1 MANRHKARQST
12 VEILYAWSS
21 GGRDSQ
27 AVASLLIGRHQLENR
42 RDQDKKFL
50 AEAVDG
56 VVTNIESLDQAI
68 NEVIRRKDICNIASI
83 ERNILC
89 LGVWELIFRPD
100 IPHRV
105 IINEALQLSRTY
117 ADENARSF
125 VNGVLDKL
133 ARKIRGLGANASSG

>member
-1 MANRHKARQST
+1 MANRHKARQSA

-21 GGRDSQ
+21 GGRDSRDIP
-27 AVASLLIGRHQLENR
+27 SLLTGRRQLKGR
-42 RDQDKKFL
+42 KDQDKKYL
-50 AEAVDG
+50 LESVDG
-56 VVTNIESLDQAI
+56 VVVNIKTLDEAI
-68 NEVIRRKDICNIASI
+68 NEVIQRKDVCNIASI

-89 LGVWELIFRPD
+89 LGVWELLYRPD

-105 IINEALQLSRTY
+105 IINEALQLSRNY

-133 ARKIRGLGANASSG
+133 AKKIRGKDANA